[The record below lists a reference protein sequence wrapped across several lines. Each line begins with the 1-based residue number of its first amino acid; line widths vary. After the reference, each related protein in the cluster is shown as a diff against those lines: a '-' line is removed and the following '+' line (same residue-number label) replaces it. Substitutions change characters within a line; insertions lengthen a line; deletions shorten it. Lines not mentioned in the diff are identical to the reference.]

1 MYTSMLRKSVLSGA
15 VANGPNV
22 YGSTR
27 AAQMLLDAVNGL
39 DSLDIVTISDSN
51 GLSPNTYGFQRGIHR
66 VMSYQYG
73 VDIYAS
79 SLMAGGYYLN
89 TDLAAAGFSGLVD
102 GAIMTGFTQVTNN
115 DNVAGSTGTTGNSRL
130 MTLYTADTEIQALVA
145 HLGFDSTNYTN
156 SYTTM
161 LPKVNGW
168 MWTPVVVPTGSIYVG
183 VGGTTN
189 AVWLNTESPIA
200 YGATGLGGVSC
211 QFRTVV
217 GTFNA
222 SGGQYKMSVYNK
234 NSFSANVVSSF
245 ISTQTSGGGYGFKT
259 TTLNFT
265 TQSTATAGV
274 YCSWDGAA
282 QGAANGCTGPFA
294 CLWMSA
300 IQLNKKG
307 YCVSNLMTHDGRTGT
322 ELAARVEGMDK
333 NLNMYFKELRERQ
346 IESGGTGRVIVFVN
360 YGINEDTSPT
370 AALAYTD
377 AAARIRDRIKA
388 RWVVSGGNV
397 ENLAFVFAP
406 SHPVTST
413 SGLTWKTN
421 RAAVVSAANAWA
433 VANIDNSGT
442 CVVDGGLKYTSTK
455 LNIGT
460 GPSGSM
466 YASTGAEPQAHLNAT
481 TTSGSNGYDAFAG
494 AIFNSLLSL

>member
-1 MYTSMLRKSVLSGA
+1 MYTSMLRKSVLSGG

-27 AAQMLLDAVNGL
+27 AAQMLLDAVNGV
-39 DSLDIVTISDSN
+39 DSLDIVTIADSN
-51 GLSPNTYGFQRGIHR
+51 GLSPGSYGFQRGIHR

-79 SLMAGGYYLN
+79 SLMAGGYYLT
-89 TDLAAAGFSGLVD
+89 TDLAPSGFSGFAD
-102 GAIMTGFTQVTNN
+102 GAIMTGFSQITNN

-130 MTLYTADTEIQALVA
+130 MTLYTADTEIQALVS
-145 HLGFDSTNYTN
+145 HLGFDSTNYTDG
-156 SYTTM
+156 YLTM

-168 MWTPVVVPTGSIYVG
+168 MWTPVVVPTGTTYVG
-183 VGGTTN
+183 VGGTSN
-189 AVWLNTESPIA
+189 ALWLNTESPLA
-200 YGATGLGGVSC
+200 YGATGLGGVNC

-234 NSFSANVVSSF
+234 NSFGANAVSSF

-259 TTLNFT
+259 STLNFT

-274 YCSWDGAA
+274 YCSWDGVA

-307 YCVSNLMTHDGRTGT
+307 YCVSSLISQSGRTGT

-346 IESGGTGRVIVFVN
+346 IESGGTGKVIVFVN
-360 YGINEDTSPT
+360 YGINADTSPT
-370 AALAYTD
+370 AALAYTN
-377 AAARIRDRIKA
+377 AAARIRDRIKE
-388 RWVVSGGNV
+388 RWVVSGGNA

-406 SHPVTST
+406 SHPVTTS
-413 SGLTWKTN
+413 SGLAWNTS

-455 LNIGT
+455 LTIGT
-460 GPSGSM
+460 GPSGRM
-466 YASTGAEPQAHLNAT
+466 YEAGAESHLNAT

>member
-1 MYTSMLRKSVLSGA
+1 MAQIRTRQLLGSDYKTPAPGL
-15 VANGPNV
+15 
-22 YGSTR
+22 YGSLR
-27 AAQMLLDAVNGL
+27 ASQFLKDARNGT
-39 DSLDIVTISDSN
+39 DSVDIVTIADSN

-89 TDLAAAGFSGLVD
+89 TDLAPAGFSGFVD

-115 DNVAGSTGTTGNSRL
+115 DNVAGSTGTNSRL
-130 MTLYTADTEIQALVA
+130 MTLYTADAQIQALVA
-145 HLGFDSTNYTN
+145 HLGFDSTNYTD

-168 MWTPVVVPTGSIYVG
+168 MWTPVVIPTGITFVG
-183 VGGTTN
+183 TGGTTN
-189 AVWLNTESPIA
+189 AVWLNTEAPIA

-217 GTFNA
+217 GTFNV

-234 NSFSANVVSSF
+234 NSFSANAVSSF
-245 ISTQTSGGGYGFKT
+245 ISTQTSGGGYGYKT
-259 TTLNFT
+259 TWLNFT

-282 QGAANGCTGPFA
+282 QGAGNGCTGPFA

-307 YCVSNLMTHDGRTGT
+307 YCVSNLMTMDGRTGT

-333 NLNMYFKELRERQ
+333 NLDMYLKELRERQ
-346 IESGGTGRVIVFVN
+346 IEAGGTGRVVVFVN
-360 YGINEDTSPT
+360 YGINADTSPT
-370 AALAYTD
+370 ASLAYTN
-377 AAARIRDRIKA
+377 AADRIKTRIQA
-388 RWVVSGGNV
+388 RWVATGGSIA
-397 ENLAFVFAP
+397 NLAFIFAP
-406 SHPVTST
+406 SHPVTTS
-413 SGLTWKTN
+413 SGLPWKTN
-421 RAAVVSAANAWA
+421 RAAVVTSASAWA
-433 VANIDNSGT
+433 TANQNDNSGT
-442 CVVDGGLKYTSTK
+442 CVVDGGIQYTSTK

-466 YASTGAEPQAHLNAT
+466 YGSTGAEPQAHLNAT

-494 AIFNSLLSL
+494 AIFSLLMSA